1 LNYLIAIIPVLVFL
15 IVLKAMDSFKLVRFR
30 HVAASLAAGLAAAV
44 AAFFITK
51 QLHPA
56 LSIPFTAY
64 SRYVAPVIEETLKSA
79 WIVWLLARRRTGFMV
94 DTAIH
99 GFSIGAGF
107 AIVENVYYLNT
118 MEGYGIAFSVIR
130 GFGPAL
136 MHGTATA
143 FFGVLAKTASELRG
157 SVSAATVLPAYLM
170 TVIIHSLFNHFFLS
184 PLHSA
189 LALLVGVP
197 LVMTLVFRQSER
209 SLRKWLGIGFDSDQQ
224 MLEMI
229 TSGDIA
235 STPVGE
241 YLISLKRTFAG
252 ETVADMLCYLR
263 LHVELSIRA
272 KGILLM
278 RENGIEPPPDPDVE
292 DMFGELKYL
301 EGQIGMTG
309 KLALHPLLR
318 WSSRDLWQLHMLT
331 GFMPGKRFRP
341 GQ

>member
-1 LNYLIAIIPVLVFL
+1 LNYIIAIIPILVFL
-15 IVLKAMDSFKLVRFR
+15 LVLKTMDSFKLVRFR
-30 HVAASLAAGLAAAV
+30 HVAASLGAGLTAATV
-44 AAFFITK
+44 AFLITRH
-51 QLHPA
+51 LMPA
-56 LSIPFTAY
+56 TGLSLTSY
-64 SRYVAPVIEETLKSA
+64 SRYVAPLIEEALKSS

-99 GFSIGAGF
+99 GFAVGAGF

-118 MEGYGIAFSVIR
+118 MTGYGIAFSIIR

-157 SVSAATVLPAYLM
+157 SVTAATVLPALLM
-170 TVIIHSLFNHFFLS
+170 TILIHSLFNHFFIS
-184 PLHSA
+184 PLMSA
-189 LALLVGVP
+189 LALLIGVP
-197 LVMTLVFRQSER
+197 VVMTLVFRQSER
-209 SLRKWLGIGFDSDQQ
+209 TLRKWLGVGFDSDQQ

-235 STPVGE
+235 QTPMGE
-241 YLISLKRTFAG
+241 YLISLKRTFSG
-252 ETVADMLCYLR
+252 ETVVDMLCFLR
-263 LHVELSIRA
+263 LHIELSIKA

-278 RENGIEPPPDPDVE
+278 RENGFEPPTDPDVE
-292 DMFGELKYL
+292 DMFRELEYL
-301 EGQIGMTG
+301 EGHIGVTG

-331 GFMPGKRFRP
+331 GFMPKNRL
-341 GQ
+341 

>member
-1 LNYLIAIIPVLVFL
+1 MNYLIAIIPVLVFL
-15 IVLKAMDSFKLVRFR
+15 LVLKAMDSFKLVRFR
-30 HVAASLAAGLAAAV
+30 HVAASLAAGFVAAV
-44 AAFFITK
+44 VAFFINR
-51 QLHPA
+51 QLQSA
-56 LSIPFTAY
+56 TGLSLTPYARYIAPF
-64 SRYVAPVIEETLKSA
+64 IEEAIKSA

-99 GFSIGAGF
+99 GFAVGAGF
-107 AIVENVYYLNT
+107 AIIENVYYLNNVT
-118 MEGYGIAFSVIR
+118 GYGIAFSIIR

-143 FFGVLAKTASELRG
+143 IFGILAKTASELRS
-157 SVSAATVLPAYLM
+157 SVSASTVVPAFLM
-170 TVIIHSLFNHFFLS
+170 AVLIHSLFNHFFIS
-184 PLHSA
+184 PLVSA
-189 LALLVGVP
+189 LALLIGVP
-197 LVMTLVFRQSER
+197 LVMMLVFRQSER
-209 SLRKWLGIGFDSDQQ
+209 TLRKWLGIGFDSDQQ

-241 YLISLKRTFAG
+241 YLISLKRTFPG

-263 LHVELSIRA
+263 LHFELSIRA

-278 RENGIEPPPDPDVE
+278 RENDFEPPPDPDVE

-301 EGQIGMTG
+301 EGCIGVTG

-331 GFMPGKRFRP
+331 GFMPRNRL
-341 GQ
+341 

>member
-1 LNYLIAIIPVLVFL
+1 LNYLIAIIPILVFL
-15 IVLKAMDSFKLVRFR
+15 LVLKTMDSFKLVRFR
-30 HVAASLAAGLAAAV
+30 HVAASLGAGLTAATV
-44 AAFFITK
+44 AFLITRH
-51 QLHPA
+51 LMPA
-56 LSIPFTAY
+56 TGLSLTSY
-64 SRYVAPVIEETLKSA
+64 SRYVAPLIEEALKSS

-99 GFSIGAGF
+99 GFAVGAGF

-118 MEGYGIAFSVIR
+118 MTGYGIAFSIIR

-157 SVSAATVLPAYLM
+157 SVTAATVLPALLM
-170 TVIIHSLFNHFFLS
+170 TILIHSLFNHFFIS
-184 PLHSA
+184 PLMSA
-189 LALLVGVP
+189 LALLIGVP
-197 LVMTLVFRQSER
+197 VVMTLVFRQSER
-209 SLRKWLGIGFDSDQQ
+209 TLRKWLGVGFDSDQQ

-235 STPVGE
+235 KTPVGD
-241 YLISLKRTFAG
+241 YLISLKRTFSG
-252 ETVADMLCYLR
+252 ETVVDMLCFLR
-263 LHVELSIRA
+263 LHIELSIKA

-278 RENGIEPPPDPDVE
+278 RENGFEPPTDPDVE
-292 DMFGELKYL
+292 DMFRELEYL
-301 EGQIGMTG
+301 EGHIGVTG

-331 GFMPGKRFRP
+331 GFMPKNRL
-341 GQ
+341 